1 MMAKQENAV
10 NFFQDVRNEA
20 EKITWPSR
28 RELAISTLMVVIMV
42 IAASLF
48 FLGADAVLKWV
59 VDRILFGI

>member
-1 MMAKQENAV
+1 MAKQENAV
-10 NFFQDVRNEA
+10 NYFQDVRNEA
-20 EKITWPSR
+20 EKVTWPSR

>member
-1 MMAKQENAV
+1 MAKQENAV

-20 EKITWPSR
+20 EKVTWPSR

>member
-1 MMAKQENAV
+1 MAKQENAV